1 MSPYMDEKLT
11 KPYDP
16 EATEDR
22 IYQLWEESGFFNP
35 DVCVEKGVCAK
46 DAETFSIV
54 LPPPNVTGTLHMGH
68 SEMLAIEDILV
79 RYNRMRGKK
88 TLWLPGTDHA
98 AIATQTKVEKKMYD
112 EEGKTRH
119 DVGREEFLKRVHQFA
134 KESHDTIVHQI
145 KKMGSSI
152 DWSREAFTLDEK
164 RTIAVRTAFKKMYD
178 DGLIYRDYRIVNWC
192 PHCYSTLSDDEV
204 EYKEKKA
211 VLYTFKYAKDF
222 PFAIAT
228 TRPETKLGDSAV
240 AVNPNDERYKVYIG
254 ETFTVDLGHGE
265 QTIKV
270 IADEAVDTAYGTGAL
285 GVTPA
290 HSMTDYDMAKKNDL
304 PLIKVIAEDGTMT
317 KEAGLSYA
325 GLKVKEAR
333 AKFVDWLKNEGLLL
347 KEEEVDQN
355 LSICYRCA
363 RPVEPLPSL
372 QWFVNVNKAFILP
385 HSNIKGIAAGQQ
397 VTLKELMHAVVQ
409 NGQIQIVPERFE
421 KTYFHWIENLR
432 DWCISRQIWYGHQ
445 IPVWYRGEEIYTGVE
460 GPEGAGWEQDPDT
473 LDTWFSSGLWTF
485 STLGWPE
492 ETEDL
497 RTYHP
502 TAILETGYDILFFWV
517 ARMIL
522 MSTYLLGD
530 IPFKNVYL
538 HGLVRDERGRKM
550 SKSIGNVIDPLDM
563 IKIYGTDATRMS
575 LIIGTSPGNDM
586 KLSEDK
592 IKAYKHFAN
601 KIWNITRF
609 VVSNTEGVDLSAK
622 PALSD
627 HDKKNV
633 EELDVLVADITKEIE
648 QYHFYLAGEKLYHY
662 VWHRFA
668 DAIIEESKPRLYG
681 HNASE
686 KLSAQW
692 TLFHILTT
700 TVTLLHPFMPFITE
714 EVWSMLPHNKKNLLM
729 IEPWPIQ

>member
-1 MSPYMDEKLT
+1 MDEKLT

-16 EATEDR
+16 QATEDR

-35 DVCVEKGVCAK
+35 DVCVQKGVCDK

-68 SEMLAIEDILV
+68 SEMLAIQDILV

-112 EEGKTRH
+112 EEGTTRH
-119 DVGREEFLKRVHQFA
+119 DVGREEFLKRVNQFA

-145 KKMGSSI
+145 KKMGSSV

-178 DGLIYRDYRIVNWC
+178 DGLVYRGHRIVNWC

-240 AVNPNDERYKVYIG
+240 AVNPNDERYKAHIG
-254 ETFTVDLGHGE
+254 EIFTVDLGHGA

-270 IADEAVDTAYGTGAL
+270 IADEAVDPEYGTGAL

-290 HSMTDYDMAKKNDL
+290 HSMTDYDMAQKNDL
-304 PLIKVIAEDGTMT
+304 PLIKVIDEHGKMT
-317 KEAGLSYA
+317 KEAGAQYE

-333 AKFVDWLKNEGLLL
+333 AKFVQWLKDEELLL

-372 QWFVNVNKAFILP
+372 QWFVNVNKTFTIP
-385 HSNIKGIAAGQQ
+385 HSNIKGVTAGQQ
-397 VTLKELMHAVVQ
+397 ITLKELMHIVVQ
-409 NGQIQIVPERFE
+409 NGQIQIVPERFA
-421 KTYFHWIENLR
+421 KIYFHWIENLR

-445 IPVWYRGEEIYTGVE
+445 IPVWYRDEETYVGVE
-460 GPEGAGWEQDPDT
+460 KPKDAGWTQDPDT

-492 ETEDL
+492 ETADL

-517 ARMIL
+517 ARMVL
-522 MSTYLLGD
+522 MTTYLLGD

-586 KLSEDK
+586 KLSEEK

-609 VVSNTEGVDLSAK
+609 VVSNTEDTDLTVK
-622 PALSD
+622 PELTD
-627 HDKKNV
+627 HDRENLK
-633 EELDVLVADITKEIE
+633 ELDALVADITKEIE

-668 DAIIEESKPRLYG
+668 DVVIEESKVRLYG
-681 HNASE
+681 DNAVERS
-686 KLSAQW
+686 SAQW

-700 TVTLLHPFMPFITE
+700 SVTLLHPFMPFITE
-714 EVWSMLPHNKKNLLM
+714 EVWSMLAHDKKNLLM
-729 IEPWPIQ
+729 IEPWPRS

>member
-1 MSPYMDEKLT
+1 MDERLT

-16 EATEDR
+16 EATEGR

-35 DVCVEKGVCAK
+35 DVCVQRGVCDK

-68 SEMLAIEDILV
+68 SEMLAIEDTLV

-134 KESHDTIVHQI
+134 QESRDSIVHQI

-164 RTIAVRTAFKKMYD
+164 RSLAVRTAFKKMYD
-178 DGLIYRDYRIVNWC
+178 DGLVYRDHRIVNWC

-204 EYKEKKA
+204 DYKGKKA

-240 AVNPNDERYKVYIG
+240 AVNPNDERYKMYIG
-254 ETFTVDLGHGE
+254 KTFTVDLGRGE

-270 IADEAVDTAYGTGAL
+270 IADEAVDPAYGTGAL

-304 PLIKVIAEDGTMT
+304 ALIKVIGEDGAMT
-317 KEAGLSYA
+317 KEAGLPYA

-333 AKFVDWLKNEGLLL
+333 AKFVQWLKSEDLML

-372 QWFVNVNKAFILP
+372 QWFVNVNKTFTLP
-385 HSNIKGIAAGQQ
+385 HSNIKGVAAGSEI
-397 VTLKELMHAVVQ
+397 TLKELMHTVVQ
-409 NGQIQIVPERFE
+409 NGQIQIVPERFA
-421 KTYFHWIENLR
+421 KIYFHWIENLR
-432 DWCISRQIWYGHQ
+432 DWCVSRQIWYGHR
-445 IPVWYRGEEIYTGVE
+445 IPVWYRGEEIYVGVE
-460 GPEGAGWEQDPDT
+460 GPEGAGWTQDPDT

-502 TAILETGYDILFFWV
+502 TTILETGYDILFFWV

-522 MSTYLLGD
+522 MTTYLLGD

-550 SKSIGNVIDPLDM
+550 SKSIGNVINPLDM
-563 IKIYGTDATRMS
+563 IKVYGTDATRMS

-601 KIWNITRF
+601 KLWNITRF
-609 VVSNTEGVDLSAK
+609 VVSNTEGVDLSTK
-622 PALSD
+622 PLLTD
-627 HDKKNV
+627 HDKKNL
-633 EELDVLVADITKEIE
+633 EELRELVTDITKEIE

-668 DAIIEESKPRLYG
+668 DVIVEESKARLYG
-681 HNASE
+681 ENAAE
-686 KLSAQW
+686 KSSAQW

-714 EVWSMLPHNKKNLLM
+714 EIWGMLPRRKKSLLM
-729 IEPWPIQ
+729 IEPWPTQ

>member
-1 MSPYMDEKLT
+1 
-11 KPYDP
+11 
-16 EATEDR
+16 
-22 IYQLWEESGFFNP
+22 
-35 DVCVEKGVCAK
+35 
-46 DAETFSIV
+46 
-54 LPPPNVTGTLHMGH
+54 
-68 SEMLAIEDILV
+68 
-79 RYNRMRGKK
+79 
-88 TLWLPGTDHA
+88 
-98 AIATQTKVEKKMYD
+98 
-112 EEGKTRH
+112 
-119 DVGREEFLKRVHQFA
+119 
-134 KESHDTIVHQI
+134 
-145 KKMGSSI
+145 
-152 DWSREAFTLDEK
+152 
-164 RTIAVRTAFKKMYD
+164 
-178 DGLIYRDYRIVNWC
+178 IVNWC

-240 AVNPNDERYKVYIG
+240 AVHPNDERYKAYIG
-254 ETFTVDLGHGE
+254 EIFTIDLGHGE

-270 IADEAVDTAYGTGAL
+270 IADEAVDPAYGTGAL

-304 PLIKVIAEDGTMT
+304 ALIKVINEDGTMT

-385 HSNIKGIAAGQQ
+385 YSNIKEIAAGQQ
-397 VTLKELMHAVVQ
+397 TTLKELMHAVVQ

-609 VVSNTEGVDLSAK
+609 VVSNTEGVDLSTE
-622 PALSD
+622 PTLSD
-627 HDKKNV
+627 YDKKNV
-633 EELDVLVADITKEIE
+633 EELDELVADITKEIE